1 MKKTLL
7 LLLMTIACSNFYGQ
21 TAQDYFKQGN
31 QKYLKNDFG
40 AADKDFTKA
49 IELNP
54 KYVDAYINR
63 GRLRHNKL
71 KDDKAAIK
79 DFDKVIELDPK
90 NADAYF
96 YRANAYRNLKEFK
109 KACADW
115 TKAAELGNMDAKGSL
130 TKHCK

>member
-1 MKKTLL
+1 MKNAFLL
-7 LLLMTIACSNFYGQ
+7 LLVTLTWINIYGQ
-21 TAQDYFKQGN
+21 TADDYFKQGN
-31 QKYLKNDFG
+31 AKYLKNDFIG
-40 AADKDFTKA
+40 ADKDFSKA

-54 KYVDAYINR
+54 KFFNAYINR

-71 KDDKAAIK
+71 DDDKSAIK
-79 DFDKVIELDPK
+79 DYNKAIELDPK
-90 NADAYF
+90 SANAYY

-130 TKHCK
+130 SKYCK